1 MFSARSL
8 WYGVES
14 MCLPERRA
22 GAPTDYESGFGTPDL
37 IDVEE
42 QLAGALGLRVE
53 VVSAGGLKP
62 GKHDAIRRDAVTV
75 F

>member
-1 MFSARSL
+1 
-8 WYGVES
+8 
-14 MCLPERRA
+14 LP
-22 GAPTDYESGFGTPDL
+22 
-37 IDVEE
+37 V
-42 QLAGALGLRVE
+42 LGLRGE